1 MIFLNGPKDDPFG
14 AIYGPASDING
25 DGHTDLW
32 EAATYSDILDE
43 MENEESGIDD
53 TDDDFDDDLGDDS
66 CDDFD
71 DDSDDDSGEDFDS
84 DLNNDFDDDLY

>member
-1 MIFLNGPKDDPFG
+1 MSFLNGPKDDPFG

-32 EAATYSDILDE
+32 EAATYADILDE

-53 TDDDFDDDLGDDS
+53 TDNDLDNDL
-66 CDDFD
+66 D
-71 DDSDDDSGEDFDS
+71 DDSDDDTDDG
-84 DLNNDFDDDLY
+84 FDDDFDE